1 MYETFY
7 GFRENPFH
15 LPPDPAYVFMSEPH
29 EEALTH
35 LEYAVQANKGFVVI
49 TGEVGAGKTTLMN
62 LLLQRIPQE
71 VVTAVLS
78 QTQLLPLELL
88 QQVCNEFEI
97 RTAAPGKAEKLEALQ
112 EFLLAQY
119 QAGKRPVLLIDEAQ
133 NLPVATLEEL
143 RMLSNLTT
151 DKEHLVQMILLGQP
165 NLKDKLQR
173 KGLEQF
179 AQRVTVHYHLRSLGR
194 EETAAYIRHRLHV
207 AGADNPELF
216 TPQAMDRIFEASG
229 GVPRLINI
237 LCDGSLVY
245 GYADGLTRI
254 DEATVVQ
261 VIQEREGLGGLP
273 HTPEEEE
280 AKGDDEI
287 LERLDHLEARM
298 ERLGDLIE
306 RQTAEQGA
314 WAAELEKR
322 FEAKVKSLLSD
333 PKGRTAAADG
343 PGPAPAPDEKPVLP
357 GAPDLSADPAGP
369 WAEERPRR
377 RQPAAGFIRRL
388 LNRIGS

>member
-78 QTQLLPLELL
+78 QTQLLPLEFL

-97 RTAAPGKAEKLEALQ
+97 DTSESGKPEKLEALQ
-112 EFLLAQY
+112 RFLLEQY
-119 QAGKRPVLLIDEAQ
+119 QAKKRAVLLIDEAQ
-133 NLPVATLEEL
+133 NLPTATLEEL

-151 DKEHLVQMILLGQP
+151 DKEHLIQMILLGQP

-179 AQRVTVHYHLRSLGR
+179 AQRVTVHYHLRGLNR
-194 EETAAYIRHRLHV
+194 EETGQYIRHRLHV

-229 GVPRLINI
+229 GIPRLINI
-237 LCDGSLVY
+237 LCDGALVY

-254 DEATVVQ
+254 DEATVAHVLQ
-261 VIQEREGLGGLP
+261 DRNGLRAASPSPKEREPAPYPELLERLDALESHVERLGERIERHMKDLE
-273 HTPEEEE
+273 TRDRKRE
-280 AKGDDEI
+280 KRI
-287 LERLDHLEARM
+287 LERLEA
-298 ERLGDLIE
+298 LL
-306 RQTAEQGA
+306 AEQGRQNA
-314 WAAELEKR
+314 GHSPEAAQHP
-322 FEAKVKSLLSD
+322 
-333 PKGRTAAADG
+333 PKGPSSA
-343 PGPAPAPDEKPVLP
+343 PGL
-357 GAPDLSADPAGP
+357 
-369 WAEERPRR
+369 
-377 RQPAAGFIRRL
+377 FHRL
-388 LNRIGS
+388 LNRLRLA